1 MRLCRLRGEAEL
13 LHYLSRLLTA
23 LLEQEEEPS
32 SSTFK
37 TLVNIA
43 ATLFRSVFLEPEPE
57 LFALAEP
64 ELEPQCVPVPVP

>member
-1 MRLCRLRGEAEL
+1 LVRIRRLRGETEL

-32 SSTFK
+32 SSTYK

-43 ATLFRSVFLEPEPE
+43 ATLFR
-57 LFALAEP
+57 
-64 ELEPQCVPVPVP
+64 